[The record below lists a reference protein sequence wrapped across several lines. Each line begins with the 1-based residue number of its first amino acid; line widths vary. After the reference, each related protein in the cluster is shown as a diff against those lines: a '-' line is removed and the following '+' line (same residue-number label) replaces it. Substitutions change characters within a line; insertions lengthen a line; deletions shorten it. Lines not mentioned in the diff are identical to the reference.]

1 MKTVPLLLTALLLVM
16 VPFPARSHEPMTI
29 DCVAPVRPADDQN
42 DVLWHKFL
50 AGIDAFQTC
59 ITEAA
64 DRHQAWAD
72 EHQRAAFAAVDMWND
87 FVRTS
92 LNAPEDFPW
101 PPEER

>member
-1 MKTVPLLLTALLLVM
+1 MRDAPLLLALLLLAL
-16 VPFPARSHEPMTI
+16 PLPAWSHEPMAI

-42 DVLWHKFL
+42 DALWHRFL
-50 AGIDAFQTC
+50 EQIDAFQSC
-59 ITEAA
+59 ITQAA

-72 EHQRAAFAAVDMWND
+72 EHQRAAFAAVDAWND

>member
-1 MKTVPLLLTALLLVM
+1 
-16 VPFPARSHEPMTI
+16 MTI

-42 DVLWHKFL
+42 DELWHRFL
-50 AGIDAFQTC
+50 TEIDEFQAC
-59 ITEAA
+59 ITAAA

-72 EHQRAAFAAVDMWND
+72 EHQQAAFAAVDAWND

-101 PPEER
+101 PPPEER